1 MTTTVLLRNSLAVA
15 VASDRFQSLR
25 NDDGT
30 ETIVPGTKIFQAS
43 EKVLGTITGR
53 SGLAGIAHRLVAESI
68 YKVGETRSPLQ
79 DAQLIADNVVAVNVA
94 CGVSNEELTQSAV
107 CGVVEAVDVSMDH
120 ALLKELKAL
129 PASATPKKVTAA
141 LIDGLR
147 EGTSFLMA
155 QDTDVTLG
163 DASTDTIK
171 AALAA
176 MSAPTLAE
184 HVGNDLGVKLEV
196 TEELTS
202 GLIAFLLLAWTK
214 RYDTR
219 DIGVVT
225 LAGFGPDQVV
235 PSTAT
240 LTIAA
245 APGGVLIY
253 SINEDDPV
261 VNGKMARVL
270 TPAQDSAQQ
279 QLIHGITRGD
289 ALGFVGL
296 AVEGAKEEF
305 GPSDD
310 ALNKYGDKLESTLS
324 DYFDETYTQP
334 FLRVI
339 RCLDAPGMARV
350 ADLLARV
357 QELRAVASDSQ
368 ATVGGLIEV
377 ATITKRD
384 GIRWHRRSDAVLDG
398 NGESVLG

>member
-1 MTTTVLLRNSLAVA
+1 
-15 VASDRFQSLR
+15 
-25 NDDGT
+25 
-30 ETIVPGTKIFQAS
+30 
-43 EKVLGTITGR
+43 
-53 SGLAGIAHRLVAESI
+53 
-68 YKVGETRSPLQ
+68 
-79 DAQLIADNVVAVNVA
+79 
-94 CGVSNEELTQSAV
+94 
-107 CGVVEAVDVSMDH
+107 
-120 ALLKELKAL
+120 
-129 PASATPKKVTAA
+129 
-141 LIDGLR
+141 
-147 EGTSFLMA
+147 
-155 QDTDVTLG
+155 
-163 DASTDTIK
+163 
-171 AALAA
+171 
-176 MSAPTLAE
+176 
-184 HVGNDLGVKLEV
+184 
-196 TEELTS
+196 
-202 GLIAFLLLAWTK
+202 
-214 RYDTR
+214 
-219 DIGVVT
+219 
-225 LAGFGPDQVV
+225 
-235 PSTAT
+235 
-240 LTIAA
+240 
-245 APGGVLIY
+245 
-253 SINEDDPV
+253 
-261 VNGKMARVL
+261 MARVL

-305 GPSDD
+305 GPSDY